1 MIKLRKYFKGHNSIY
16 VHGTVKG
23 KDVTGKDVTLRSTP
37 DRPEWVSED
46 IDLPKPVSLYR
57 YEWSDVHNGSCL
69 AVTFNLSEIEKDGT
83 VRYGDWFN
91 TCTVNSRDCIKDP
104 VLGMKP
110 SLGPFFCLVVDGTE
124 YWHDDVEE
132 NFARLQSRIGD
143 YNTELYLKEI
153 DEQGTV

>member
-1 MIKLRKYFKGHNSIY
+1 MIKLRKYFRGHNGIY
-16 VHGTVKG
+16 VHGTA
-23 KDVTGKDVTLRSTP
+23 KDKDVTLYSTP

-57 YEWSDVHNGSCL
+57 YEWSDVHNGDDL
-69 AVTFNLSEIEKDGT
+69 AITFNLSEIEKDGT

-104 VLGMKP
+104 PPGVETN
-110 SLGPFFCLVVDGTE
+110 SGPFFCLVVDGTE
-124 YWHDDVEE
+124 YWHDDVKE

-153 DEQGTV
+153 DEQGSV

>member
-1 MIKLRKYFKGHNSIY
+1 MIKLRKYFKGHNRIY
-16 VHGTVKG
+16 VHGSA
-23 KDVTGKDVTLRSTP
+23 KDGDITIRGSSSSL
-37 DRPEWVSED
+37 EWVSED

-57 YEWSDVHNGSCL
+57 YEWSDVFGDVL

-104 VLGMKP
+104 IPGVETNP
-110 SLGPFFCLVVDGTE
+110 GPFFCLVVDGTE
-124 YWHDDVEE
+124 YWHEEVKE
-132 NFARLQSRIGD
+132 NFAWLQSRIGD
-143 YNTELYLKEI
+143 YNTELYLKAM

>member
-1 MIKLRKYFKGHNSIY
+1 MIKLRKYFRSHNSVY
-16 VHGTVKG
+16 VHGTAK
-23 KDVTGKDVTLRSTP
+23 GKDVTLRGTP

-57 YEWSDVHNGSCL
+57 YVWTDVHNGDVL

-91 TCTVNSRDCIKDP
+91 TCTINSRDCIKDLVP
-104 VLGMKP
+104 GTML
-110 SLGPFFCLVVDGTE
+110 SSGPFFCLVVDGTE
-124 YWHDDVEE
+124 YWHGDVDE
-132 NFARLQSRIGD
+132 NFAWLQSRIGD
-143 YNTELYLKEI
+143 YNTELYLMAM

>member
-1 MIKLRKYFKGHNSIY
+1 MIKLRKYFKGHNGIY
-16 VHGTVKG
+16 VHGTAKG
-23 KDVTGKDVTLRSTP
+23 KDVTLHSTL

-57 YEWSDVHNGSCL
+57 YEWNDVHNGSCL

-104 VLGMKP
+104 VSGVETNP
-110 SLGPFFCLVVDGTE
+110 GPFFCLVVDGTE
-124 YWHDDVEE
+124 YWHDDVKE

-153 DEQGTV
+153 DE